1 MTDEKKPEDTNNGEA
16 PTEEAPAESAE
27 PDSVEAA
34 AASELAE
41 ALDERTR
48 DLQRVT
54 AEYHNYRK
62 RVDRDR
68 QAAADQATAN
78 VMTSLLP
85 VLDDI
90 DRARD
95 HGDLVG
101 PFGSVAEQLL
111 NTLNKLG
118 LETFGDKGDA
128 FDPMVHE
135 AVAHM
140 HSDDVTE
147 PTCIDVMRRGYRL
160 GDRLV
165 RAAMVAVAEPS
176 EEVAVPA
183 ADSEPAGDDST
194 EKASAEDEQSSAGPS
209 LDDEPT
215 DEGSTEEASSDETDG
230 EQPVDATESTG
241 EKSTGATTENLD
253 ADVPDDEEALKGEV
267 VENAVAEASDAEE
280 AASEEDDSDE
290 ASEETATDEG
300 GDAKSDGTTD
310 DGSGDKK

>member
-1 MTDEKKPEDTNNGEA
+1 MTDDKKPEDSQNGEA
-16 PTEEAPAESAE
+16 TADEAAAEPVE

-48 DLQRVT
+48 DLQRIT

-68 QAAADQATAN
+68 QMAAEAATAN
-78 VMTSLLP
+78 VMTALLP

-101 PFGSVAEQLL
+101 PFGSVAEGLL
-111 NTLNKLG
+111 NTLSKLG
-118 LETFGDKGDA
+118 LETFGDKGDE

-140 HSDDVTE
+140 HSDDVTG

-176 EEVAVPA
+176 DADAGPPADEDKTSEKVSATTDESSDADDSSSDGEASPDVDGA
-183 ADSEPAGDDST
+183 ADVT
-194 EKASAEDEQSSAGPS
+194 EA
-209 LDDEPT
+209 
-215 DEGSTEEASSDETDG
+215 
-230 EQPVDATESTG
+230 TG
-241 EKSTGATTENLD
+241 EKSTGAETPNLD
-253 ADVPDDEEALKGEV
+253 RDVPDDEEALKGEI
-267 VENAVAEASDAEE
+267 VENAVAEGSDAEAPEEPTETE
-280 AASEEDDSDE
+280 ADDDTDRSDADGKSSGPDASED
-290 ASEETATDEG
+290 G
-300 GDAKSDGTTD
+300 GQR
-310 DGSGDKK
+310 

>member
-1 MTDEKKPEDTNNGEA
+1 MTDKEKSEEPKDEA
-16 PTEEAPAESAE
+16 NAEEATAESAE
-27 PDSVEAA
+27 PDSVETA

-68 QAAADQATAN
+68 QAVADQATVN
-78 VMTSLLP
+78 VVTVLLP
-85 VLDDI
+85 ILDDL
-90 DRARD
+90 DRARE

-111 NTLNKLG
+111 NSLNKLG
-118 LETFGDKGDA
+118 LEAFGEKGDK

-140 HSDDVTE
+140 QSNDVTQ

-176 EEVAVPA
+176 DDVPVTADGDA
-183 ADSEPAGDDST
+183 ATEGST
-194 EKASAEDEQSSAGPS
+194 EAEEPETA
-209 LDDEPT
+209 DDEPT
-215 DEGSTEEASSDETDG
+215 ADDGQTADVSEA
-230 EQPVDATESTG
+230 TG
-241 EKSTGATTENLD
+241 EKSTGASTDDLD

-267 VENAVAEASDAEE
+267 VEEAVAEASDAEAGE
-280 AASEEDDSDE
+280 GSDDTASEEPESPKSATEEGDAAPDGADDDSD
-290 ASEETATDEG
+290 T
-300 GDAKSDGTTD
+300 
-310 DGSGDKK
+310 KK